1 MTRAF
6 NEVAGALFDRYA
18 DLEDAGTYPR
28 FGQPSVTNLA
38 RYVLTWRMEE
48 MLSSQDSGTDDL
60 YHLVAALSDWGIDTI
75 TVAHPVSDR
84 FITRL
89 MNDWVCHPE
98 DRDRLA
104 TVVKI
109 LTIIQRVGIKY
120 PAWTLQ
126 NLFIG
131 IRDSH
136 AKTREPEKLT
146 YYEKEVAWLEQFR
159 ALGHLLGVSV
169 PGGESHRMP

>member
-18 DLEDAGTYPR
+18 DLEDAGIYTHFAQPR
-28 FGQPSVTNLA
+28 VTNLA

-48 MLSSQDSGTDDL
+48 MLSSQDSGTDRL
-60 YHLVAALSDWGIDTI
+60 YPLVAALSDWGIDTI

-89 MNDWVCHPE
+89 IKDWVCHPK

-109 LTIIQRVGIKY
+109 LMIIQRMGMKY
-120 PAWTLQ
+120 PVWNLQ

-131 IRDSH
+131 IRDSQ
-136 AKTREPEKLT
+136 AKTQEPEKLKG
-146 YYEKEVAWLEQFR
+146 EEEEVAWLEQFR

-169 PGGESHRMP
+169 PGGDSHPVS